1 MKPGFSTDD
10 SYQTNHLLCQKEG
23 LLKEKVMFPL
33 FFSHKTG
40 SFKTALGRDTSKG
53 VNFVDRF
60 PIPLG
65 NKGSGKEIGCLE
77 ERNNIK
83 SSRAFINFLNTNK
96 FDRVIICC

>member
-10 SYQTNHLLCQKEG
+10 SYQTNHLLCQKKG

-83 SSRAFINFLNTNK
+83 NSRAFINFLNTNK
-96 FDRVIICC
+96 FDGVIICC

>member
-1 MKPGFSTDD
+1 
-10 SYQTNHLLCQKEG
+10 
-23 LLKEKVMFPL
+23 MFPL

-83 SSRAFINFLNTNK
+83 NSRAFINFLNTNK
-96 FDRVIICC
+96 FDGVIICC